1 MMKINNIQLYN
12 YHGFK
17 SVTIDFNPKVTCL
30 AGINGAGK
38 SSVLNAIALCLSW
51 IIARIKNPKGQ
62 GWFANAYEDA
72 CYGEMYGG
80 ITGKF
85 SFLDKEIFVKQ
96 GFAANGVVGDIK
108 SDYSTLNSLFDYV
121 STSSIAYNI
130 PTLVYY
136 PINRAVLDIPLR
148 IRMRHDFNQFSVYE
162 NALDSSARF
171 RDFFEW
177 YRDREDIEYEERNN
191 RHFRGKQSGGL
202 QLAADSCIHVCVA
215 RRKLCED
222 PEGRDAVYTF
232 GLFRR
237 VKSNSNYMKKVL
249 FACALALAA
258 LVSCN
263 KGDKDPRL
271 VIITFDG
278 LRWQEVFS
286 GAEEGLVGNATYVAD
301 PEALKTAYWRDTP
314 EERRETLLPFLWS
327 YVPQNGYFLGN
338 RNKGSRMSVSNTKN
352 YSYPGYS
359 EMFCG
364 YADDERVD
372 SNDPV
377 VNPNT
382 NVLEVA
388 ARNFR
393 LKQLG
398 YNAAEELAQ
407 RIDANIDAGIEF

>member
-72 CYGEMYGG
+72 RYGEMYGG

-162 NALDSSARF
+162 NAMDSSARF

-191 RHFRGKQSGGL
+191 RRDFDYKDLILETVRNAIYKFLPGYKNLHIRRNPQTMLITK
-202 QLAADSCIHVCVA
+202 ADEEIPVNSLSDGEKCLLSLVGDLA
-215 RRKLCED
+215 RRLSLSNPTIENPLKGSGIVLIDEIDLHLHPAWQRNVVGLLLKTFPNCQFIITTHSPQVLGELQ
-222 PEGRDAVYTF
+222 PQEIRLLNNFEISIPSQSF
-232 GLFRR
+232 GLD
-237 VKSNSNYMKKVL
+237 SNSILDNL
-249 FACALALAA
+249 Q
-258 LVSCN
+258 N
-263 KGDKDPRL
+263 TTNEP
-271 VIITFDG
+271 
-278 LRWQEVFS
+278 LRQ
-286 GAEEGLVGNATYVAD
+286 NA
-301 PEALKTAYWRDTP
+301 
-314 EERRETLLPFLWS
+314 
-327 YVPQNGYFLGN
+327 
-338 RNKGSRMSVSNTKN
+338 SVSKKLDEISNMIDKQDFKMARVELHKLEIELNGSTPDTV
-352 YSYPGYS
+352 SLGTEIALMEDS
-359 EMFCG
+359 E
-364 YADDERVD
+364 
-372 SNDPV
+372 
-377 VNPNT
+377 
-382 NVLEVA
+382 
-388 ARNFR
+388 
-393 LKQLG
+393 
-398 YNAAEELAQ
+398 
-407 RIDANIDAGIEF
+407 